1 MEEEYVNTAKAKQ
14 ILGIHHR
21 TLLSW
26 DAKGKIDTIRTAGN
40 NRLYNVKKY
49 LAEAKNKQEKK
60 KQEKKSDNVV
70 IKEEK
75 KENKLN
81 ICYVRVS
88 SKSQADDLERQ
99 KAFMTSK
106 FPNHTVIE
114 DIGSGL
120 NLAKRG
126 IKKIIKLAIE
136 GKVNELVIA
145 HKDRLTRF
153 GFELIEDILET
164 YSKAKIIIIEQSEH
178 LDPEMELSQDIMSLM
193 NVYVARMNGL
203 RKYKIHQKTEN

>member
-60 KQEKKSDNVV
+60 KQEKKSNFV
-70 IKEEK
+70 ETP

-99 KAFMTSK
+99 KDFMISK

-178 LDPEMELSQDIMSLM
+178 LDPEIELSHDIMSLM

-203 RKYKIHQKTEN
+203 RKYKIHQKTEI